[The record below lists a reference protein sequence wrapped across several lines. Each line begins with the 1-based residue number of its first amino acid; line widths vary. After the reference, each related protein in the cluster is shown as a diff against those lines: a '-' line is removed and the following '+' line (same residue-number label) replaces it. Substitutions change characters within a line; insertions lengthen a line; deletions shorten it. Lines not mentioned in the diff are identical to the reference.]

1 MEESLDQLSP
11 ILPIDFF
18 GVTLGLHPFD
28 GKEKWKK
35 KHLLPDFSMFLFDP
49 VFASVSMGYSQKG
62 LYFHVAV
69 SQPFQDC
76 HFPDYRKG
84 DSVEIMIDT
93 RDLKSAGF
101 LTKFCHHFV
110 FLPKEVEGV
119 HAQEMTAFRTD
130 DRHELCDPSLL
141 KVKGEFKKRSYA
153 LDLFIPSECLEGY
166 DPKGFDRLGFT
177 YRINRHG
184 GDPQNFTLSSD
195 YLTVEKE
202 SKRWSTVQL

>member
-18 GVTLGLHPFD
+18 QVTLDLHSYD

-35 KHLLPDFSMFLFDP
+35 KHLLPDFSELLFDP
-49 VFASVSMGYSQKG
+49 VFANVFMGYSQKG
-62 LYFHVAV
+62 LYFHVAF
-69 SQPFQDC
+69 SKPFQDC
-76 HFPDYRKG
+76 QFPDHRKG
-84 DSVEIMIDT
+84 DSVEIFIDT

-110 FLPKEVEGV
+110 FLPKEIDGV
-119 HAQEMTAFRTD
+119 HAQEITTFRTD

-141 KVKGEFKKRSYA
+141 KVQGEFKRRSYS

-166 DPKGFDRLGFT
+166 EPSEFDRLGFT
-177 YRINRHG
+177 YRINQAD
-184 GDPQNFTLSSD
+184 GDPQHFNLSSD
-195 YLTVEKE
+195 YLSVEKE
-202 SKRWSTVQL
+202 SKRWSTMQI